1 MHCEQTSTK
10 YYFLGGN
17 EFIWFLLKR
26 DLVLVRHSILGLKWL
41 YSKVNSPDELSWEC
55 IPDMPCSVLVLLK
68 SHQNISAR
76 ARARTHTH
84 TYIHIQTYMHTYTHA
99 HTHTDTQ
106 ARTHTHTYTH
116 WCTHAHTHTH
126 WYTTVSHFI
135 ACSCI
140 IYEDLSYARPT
151 KRWSNFGVESFRMTT

>member
-10 YYFLGGN
+10 YYFLVGN

-76 ARARTHTH
+76 ARAHTH
-84 TYIHIQTYMHTYTHA
+84 TYIHTHTNIHAYIHTRTHTLTHRPVRTHTHTHTDA
-99 HTHTDTQ
+99 HTHTHTHTDTQ
-106 ARTHTHTYTH
+106 PFLTSLHVAALYMKIYRTPVRQN
-116 WCTHAHTHTH
+116 ADQ
-126 WYTTVSHFI
+126 I
-135 ACSCI
+135 LA
-140 IYEDLSYARPT
+140 
-151 KRWSNFGVESFRMTT
+151 